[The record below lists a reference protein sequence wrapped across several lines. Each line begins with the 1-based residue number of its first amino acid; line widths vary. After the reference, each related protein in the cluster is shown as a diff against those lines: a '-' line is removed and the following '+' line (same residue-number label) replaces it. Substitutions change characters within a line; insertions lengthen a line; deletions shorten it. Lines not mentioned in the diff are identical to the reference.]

1 MYLGA
6 AGMVTLDCLKYT
18 PEILRKVSE
27 IGFTVHNVLVS
38 NPETISESDISKIKQ
53 SFAKSDLKIG
63 QTNGRYGGGL
73 VSEDES
79 ERKNAIK
86 FVKRMCN
93 LTAKL
98 GSSNTYLRPGSIN
111 QSGAWLPHQENHS
124 DKTFDR
130 LVDSTK
136 QICLVAQNEGVKIS
150 IEGGI
155 VSPLHSAKKVKD
167 FIDAVGSK
175 TLGFNFDPVNFIS
188 SLDEA
193 YDTKKFMSVF
203 FELLEDK
210 IIGVHMKDFKII
222 ESLLIHFEETEI
234 GTGLIDHSYYLE
246 MMEKVCPQGDILIEH
261 IPSDKFKPAYERVN
275 KYSEKLQ
282 INWQSY
288 KS

>member
-18 PEILRKVSE
+18 PESLKKVSE
-27 IGFTVHNVLVS
+27 IGLTVHNVLVS
-38 NPETISESDISKIKQ
+38 NPKIISESDILKIKQ
-53 SFAKSDLKIG
+53 SFELSGLKIG
-63 QTNGRYGGGL
+63 QTNGRYVVGL
-73 VSEDES
+73 VSENES
-79 ERKNAIK
+79 ERRETIE
-86 FVKRMCN
+86 FVKKMCE
-93 LTAKL
+93 LTSNL
-98 GSSNTYLRPGSIN
+98 GSSNTYLRPGSLN
-111 QSGAWLPHQENHS
+111 QSGPWLPHPENHS
-124 DKTFDR
+124 NKTFDR

-136 QICLVAQNEGVKIS
+136 QICIAAQNEGIRIS

-155 VSPLHSAKKVKD
+155 VSPLYSAKKVKD
-167 FIDAVGSK
+167 FIDAVGST

-188 SLDEA
+188 SLYEA

-210 IIGVHMKDFKII
+210 IIGAHMKDFKII
-222 ESLLIHFEETEI
+222 DSLLIHFEETEI

-246 MMEKVCPQGDILIEH
+246 MMEKVCPDGDILIEH
-261 IPSDKFKPAYERVN
+261 IPSNKFKSAYEKVN
-275 KYSEKLQ
+275 NYSEKLQ

>member
-6 AGMVTLDCLKYT
+6 AGMVTLDCMKYT
-18 PEILRKVSE
+18 PEILKKVSD
-27 IGFTVHNVLVS
+27 IGFTVHNVLVL
-38 NPETISESDISKIKQ
+38 NPEIILESDISKIKQ

-79 ERKNAIK
+79 ERKKTIK

-98 GSSNTYLRPGSIN
+98 GSCETYLRPGSFN
-111 QSGAWLPHQENHS
+111 QSGAWLPHPENHS
-124 DKTFDR
+124 TKTFDR

-150 IEGGI
+150 VEGGT
-155 VSPLHSAKKVKD
+155 VSPLYSAQKVKD

-188 SLDEA
+188 SLEEA

-203 FELLEDK
+203 FELLEDN
-210 IIGVHMKDFKII
+210 ILGAHMKDFKII
-222 ESLLIHFEETEI
+222 ESLLLNFKETEI

-246 MMEKVCPQGDILIEH
+246 MMEKVCPNGDILIEH
-261 IPSDKFKPAYERVN
+261 IPSEKFKPAYERVN

-282 INWQSY
+282 INWESY
-288 KS
+288 ES

>member
-6 AGMVTLDCLKYT
+6 AGMVTLDCLEYT
-18 PEILRKVSE
+18 SKILKKVSE

-38 NPETISESDISKIKQ
+38 NPETISELDISKIKQ
-53 SFAKSDLKIG
+53 SFEKSGLKIG

-79 ERKNAIK
+79 ERKKAIK

-98 GSSNTYLRPGSIN
+98 GSSNTYLRPGSLN
-111 QSGAWLPHQENHS
+111 QSGAWLPHLENHS
-124 DKTFDR
+124 TKTFDR

-150 IEGGI
+150 VEGGA
-155 VSPLHSAKKVKD
+155 VSPLYSAQKVKD

-188 SLDEA
+188 SLKQA
-193 YDTKKFMSVF
+193 YDTQKFMSEF
-203 FELLEDK
+203 FELLGNN
-210 IIGVHMKDFKII
+210 ILGAHMKDFKII
-222 ESLLIHFEETEI
+222 ESLLIHFEEIEI
-234 GTGLIDHSYYLE
+234 GSGLIDHSYYLE
-246 MMEKVCPQGDILIEH
+246 MMEKVSPKGDILIEH
-261 IPSDKFKPAYERVN
+261 IPSEKFKSSYEKVN
-275 KYSEKLQ
+275 EYSEKLQ